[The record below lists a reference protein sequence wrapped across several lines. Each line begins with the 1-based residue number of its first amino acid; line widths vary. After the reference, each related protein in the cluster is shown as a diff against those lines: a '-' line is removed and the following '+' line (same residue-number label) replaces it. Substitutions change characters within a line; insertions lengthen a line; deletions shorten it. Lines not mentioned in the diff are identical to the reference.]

1 MTSSIKAKLNKLKN
15 PVLSLK
21 VPREH
26 RHPHSLIDEE
36 IRKKRGYL
44 FFLCLTSAEG
54 SIPAVP
60 KTDWLLST
68 TYNFT

>member
-36 IRKKRGYL
+36 NRKKERIL
-44 FFLCLTSAEG
+44 VLLMPQLCGGLNPCGT
-54 SIPAVP
+54 
-60 KTDWLLST
+60 
-68 TYNFT
+68 

>member
-36 IRKKRGYL
+36 NRKKREDTCSSY
-44 FFLCLTSAEG
+44 A
-54 SIPAVP
+54 
-60 KTDWLLST
+60 ST
-68 TYNFT
+68 LRRA